1 MAIRCQSD
9 RPPSP
14 DPASACF
21 LIDVDETLL
30 NNDAVCDDL
39 KRHLVEIVG
48 EEGKRRYWELFEQLW
63 TELGYA
69 DYLGRCND
77 TGSNGWATRRF
88 SAIAS
93 YLLHYPFHERLYP
106 GALETIAALRRRA
119 PVVILTDGD
128 AVHQPNKI
136 ERSGIG
142 QAVDGH
148 VLIYV
153 HKEEMLDDIER
164 RYPAEHYVMVD
175 DKLRIL
181 TAMKAQWQ
189 DRLTTVF
196 VRQGH
201 YALDPAIARRV
212 PAADADHRPDRRSCQ
227 CVSLTPISLLGTQ
240 ARSDQAGRMA

>member
-1 MAIRCQSD
+1 MTTLR
-9 RPPSP
+9 RVV
-14 DPASACF
+14 

-39 KRHLVEIVG
+39 KRQLVETVG
-48 EEGKRRYWELFEQLW
+48 DEGKRRYWELFEQLW

-69 DYLGRCND
+69 DYLGALQRYRLERLGD
-77 TGSNGWATRRF
+77 AALHGV
-88 SAIAS
+88 AS
-93 YLLHYPFHERLYP
+93 YLLQYPFHERLYP
-106 GALETIAALRRRA
+106 GALETIAALRRLT

-136 ERSGIG
+136 ARSGIG

-148 VLIYV
+148 VLIYI

-164 RYPAEHYVMVD
+164 RYPAERYVMVD

-181 TAMKAQWQ
+181 TAMKARWQ

-201 YALDPAIARRV
+201 YALDPAIVAAFP
-212 PAADADHRPDRRSCQ
+212 PADITIDRIADLPT
-227 CVSLTPISLLGTQ
+227 VSF
-240 ARSDQAGRMA
+240 